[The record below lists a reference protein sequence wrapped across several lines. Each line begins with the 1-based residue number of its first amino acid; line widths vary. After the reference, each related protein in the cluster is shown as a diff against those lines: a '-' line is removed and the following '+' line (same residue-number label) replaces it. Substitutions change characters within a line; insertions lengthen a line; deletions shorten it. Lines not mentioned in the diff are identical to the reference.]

1 MCLLFHYRSQGTERM
16 TCPTSHNEQM
26 AEQVSNPGLLIS
38 LLPNHSIS
46 HNRDL
51 YYSQETYI
59 LKLTASNSVKFNLA
73 LLTKKNETEKDSCY
87 IEINDSECILLSDDL
102 QANKP
107 YLPLSRL
114 YHMSIN

>member
-1 MCLLFHYRSQGTERM
+1 M
-16 TCPTSHNEQM
+16 SHNKQV
-26 AEQVSNPGLLIS
+26 AEQISNPGLLIS

-59 LKLTASNSVKFNLA
+59 LKLRASDSVKFNLA
-73 LLTKKNETEKDSCY
+73 LLVKQKNETEKDSCY
-87 IEINDSECILLSDDL
+87 IEIKNSECILLSDDL

-107 YLPLSRL
+107 YLALSGL
-114 YHMSIN
+114 YHVN